1 VESEELIEPG
11 VQIQDPQKSCTG
23 IKAPGSWL
31 LLEQGQQLESEGLNE
46 RLRNSL
52 LHQVHT
58 LTPLVW
64 KARRSCDL
72 VSGSS
77 PTLPL
82 QVRLPFML
90 PNYASMVKDA
100 QGSVLF
106 LLLPEEAAASVTCPV
121 GLECPQRSMCLK
133 LDPQ

>member
-1 VESEELIEPG
+1 MESEEPIEPG

-90 PNYASMVKDA
+90 PNYTSMVKDA
-100 QGSVLF
+100 QASVLF
-106 LLLPEEAAASVTCPV
+106 FTASR
-121 GLECPQRSMCLK
+121 RSSCLCHLSCGPGMSPK
-133 LDPQ
+133 VYVFKA